1 MAKFEPQIIT
11 TDSLLKPELI
21 FFGSGYV
28 SRKSLEA
35 VSSRFAIEAVISKSG
50 AGAHDSQST
59 TQTEEFADER
69 GLDHFTA
76 NSADELQELFSTHHF
91 RSQLGLVVDYGVI
104 IPESVIGFF
113 PLGIANSHFSLLPK
127 YRGADPIRAAIIN
140 RDKVTGVSV
149 IKITP
154 RLDDGPL
161 IGQTKLELDFTET
174 TKDLT
179 AALLQL
185 QYDWLPQV
193 LVDYS
198 NGAIEPKP
206 QDHDTATHTSKVS
219 KADGAINWAEPAET
233 IEAKIRAYAQWPK
246 SRTELFDKQMI
257 VIEGEVTESTSID
270 TPGTTH
276 INTNE
281 LSVDTSTTQLLIKKL
296 QLPGKAPV
304 SAADFINGY
313 LGSR

>member
-28 SRKSLEA
+28 SRRSLEA

-113 PLGIANSHFSLLPK
+113 PLGITNSHFSLLPK
-127 YRGADPIRAAIIN
+127 YRGADPIRTAIIN
-140 RDKVTGVSV
+140 RDKITGISV

-154 RLDDGPL
+154 QLDDGPL
-161 IGQTKLELDFTET
+161 LGQTDLELDFTET
-174 TKDLT
+174 AKELT
-179 AALLQL
+179 AALLDL
-185 QYDWLPQV
+185 QKDWLPQV
-193 LVDYS
+193 LVDYH
-198 NGAIEPKP
+198 NNTIEPQP
-206 QDHDTATHTSKVS
+206 QDHSAASYTSKAS
-219 KADGAINWAEPAET
+219 KADGEIDWNETAET

-246 SRTELFDKQMI
+246 SRTELFDRQMI
-257 VIEGEVTESTSID
+257 VVDSEVTDTESINSPGTPHVNAKKMTID
-270 TPGTTH
+270 TSSMQ
-276 INTNE
+276 
-281 LSVDTSTTQLLIKKL
+281 LSIKKL

-313 LGSR
+313 LS